1 MTQEAY
7 NVKQV
12 AEKLGVRIEAIR
24 RYIKNGQLKAVKV
37 GNKYIVSEDNYN
49 DFING
54 KWQHEYMA
62 KN

>member
-24 RYIKNGQLKAVKV
+24 RYIKSGRLKAVKV

-54 KWQHEYMA
+54 KWQREYMA
-62 KN
+62 TN

>member
-1 MTQEAY
+1 MTQKFY
-7 NVKQV
+7 DVKQV
-12 AEKLGVRIEAIR
+12 SGKLGVRVEAIR
-24 RYIKNGQLKAVKV
+24 RYIKSGRLKAVKV

-62 KN
+62 TN

>member
-7 NVKQV
+7 NVTQV

-54 KWQHEYMA
+54 K
-62 KN
+62 